1 MFGSVVLRLRFGR
14 PCSLL
19 RLRRK
24 ELAMNKIC
32 EKASVFAAAVA
43 VVAACAVSGCAPNA
57 SNPASDT
64 ALGDGA
70 GTAGVSIDWSVE
82 SDCGTCHAKED
93 LSMAEASGSVG
104 AHGALACTDC
114 HEDESILA
122 EAHADATADKAAQVR
137 GLRQTQVSE
146 EACLACHESWEALSQ
161 QTSASDALT
170 DAAGKVVNPHQLPA
184 NSEHEG
190 VTCSSCHD
198 MHSGKDAEQSASEYC
213 TTCHH
218 SGVYE
223 CYTCHE

>member
-70 GTAGVSIDWSVE
+70 GTAGVSWDMSRQGGPVYGRSVW
-82 SDCGTCHAKED
+82 
-93 LSMAEASGSVG
+93 
-104 AHGALACTDC
+104 
-114 HEDESILA
+114 
-122 EAHADATADKAAQVR
+122 VR
-137 GLRQTQVSE
+137 RRPWRLGVHR
-146 EACLACHESWEALSQ
+146 
-161 QTSASDALT
+161 
-170 DAAGKVVNPHQLPA
+170 LP
-184 NSEHEG
+184 
-190 VTCSSCHD
+190 
-198 MHSGKDAEQSASEYC
+198 
-213 TTCHH
+213 
-218 SGVYE
+218 
-223 CYTCHE
+223 